1 MSTGLRITQV
11 VLLLIGVMTLY
22 GCGSAD
28 NTDNNN
34 NNMAEQNLSST
45 NTISNQEDNIRKN
58 EYSEIICS
66 QIKIVIINI
75 QRIQE

>member
-34 NNMAEQNLSST
+34 NFFIMLLF
-45 NTISNQEDNIRKN
+45 IR
-58 EYSEIICS
+58 
-66 QIKIVIINI
+66 
-75 QRIQE
+75 

>member
-34 NNMAEQNLSST
+34 NNNNMAEQNLSKQPVSAFP
-45 NTISNQEDNIRKN
+45 D
-58 EYSEIICS
+58 
-66 QIKIVIINI
+66 
-75 QRIQE
+75 

>member
-34 NNMAEQNLSST
+34 NMAEQNLSST
-45 NTISNQEDNIRKN
+45 NNISNQEDNIKK
-58 EYSEIICS
+58 E
-66 QIKIVIINI
+66 
-75 QRIQE
+75 

>member
-34 NNMAEQNLSST
+34 NMAEQNLSST
-45 NTISNQEDNIRKN
+45 K
-58 EYSEIICS
+58 
-66 QIKIVIINI
+66 
-75 QRIQE
+75 